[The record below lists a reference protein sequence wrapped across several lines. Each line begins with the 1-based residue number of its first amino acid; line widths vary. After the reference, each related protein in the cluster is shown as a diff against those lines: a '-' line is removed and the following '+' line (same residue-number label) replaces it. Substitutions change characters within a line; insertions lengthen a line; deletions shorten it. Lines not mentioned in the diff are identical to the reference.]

1 MLKKRILRFSYIP
14 KEESAKVLVSLNH
27 FPFPIVASK
36 KYRRVVLKLSWTME
50 PKSRL
55 FCTNSQAEHIWRN
68 SNLNLLWK
76 QNMVSCLKILKKK
89 NGLIS
94 IHERS
99 NKVLRIWPAMKIHSE
114 IFRIFL
120 PAVSRFKQRKF
131 YAWLRKK
138 YDKNRSDYCYLM
150 PKIVPIYYSTRV
162 RDYRFYFAIRTYF
175 LNVVYFFFFLLLSD
189 SLCIFPWKTN

>member
-1 MLKKRILRFSYIP
+1 MEFWLSKLFEPLLKLSLVLKKRILRFSYIP

-89 NGLIS
+89 KWFDLNS
-94 IHERS
+94 
-99 NKVLRIWPAMKIHSE
+99 WT
-114 IFRIFL
+114 
-120 PAVSRFKQRKF
+120 FKQSFAYMTSDENSFRNFSHFSARRK
-131 YAWLRKK
+131 
-138 YDKNRSDYCYLM
+138 
-150 PKIVPIYYSTRV
+150 PI
-162 RDYRFYFAIRTYF
+162 
-175 LNVVYFFFFLLLSD
+175 
-189 SLCIFPWKTN
+189 